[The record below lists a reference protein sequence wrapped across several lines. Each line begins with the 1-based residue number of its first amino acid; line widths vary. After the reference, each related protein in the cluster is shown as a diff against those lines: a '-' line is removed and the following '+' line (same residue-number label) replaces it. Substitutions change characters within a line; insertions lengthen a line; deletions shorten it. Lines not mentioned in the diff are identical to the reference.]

1 MQAYE
6 VVSRRVERTGI
17 SVAELARRTE
27 INRLL
32 LHRSLHGTRVLKAD
46 ELVRLSRE
54 LNLEMSDFEEAI

>member
-17 SVAELARRTE
+17 TVAELARRTD

-46 ELVRLSRE
+46 ELIRLSRE
-54 LNLEMSDFEEAI
+54 LDLQLSDFDEAS